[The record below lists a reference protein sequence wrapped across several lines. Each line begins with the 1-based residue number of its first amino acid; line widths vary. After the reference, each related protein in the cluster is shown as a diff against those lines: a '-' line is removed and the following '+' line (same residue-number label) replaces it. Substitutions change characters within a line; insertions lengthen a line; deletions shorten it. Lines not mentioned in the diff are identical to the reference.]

1 MKKLMRAVVAALA
14 GVATVAAVSACST
27 SNTAHTN
34 EPNADSSSSKDAVIT
49 VIASSNQWGSL
60 AKDLGGD
67 YVDVTSI
74 LNNTGTDAHD
84 YEPTTNDI
92 SKIQNAQVAVVNGAG
107 YDDWALKA
115 VDVTS
120 ILNNTGTDA
129 HDYEPTTNDISKI
142 QNAQVAVVNGAGYD
156 DWALKAA
163 QQSSKTLVV
172 DAADVSG
179 VKTGDNPHIW
189 FSANARIKTADA
201 ITADYIKLQPSHKAQ
216 FEQLHK
222 TWLEEE
228 QELDNDLKE
237 LAKDKGS
244 KNYAAVESVA
254 QYLAEDMGLTD
265 VTPKGYKQAAANE
278 SEPTPSDIKEFTDLL
293 KKGDMRM
300 LITNSQEPSEINDQ
314 LTAAADSGNIPV
326 VDVTE
331 QMPEQ
336 YKSLHEWMRALAKQI
351 SETNGGAKK

>member
-1 MKKLMRAVVAALA
+1 MKKLIRAVAAALA
-14 GVATVAAVSACST
+14 SVATVAAVSACST

-34 EPNADSSSSKDAVIT
+34 EANADNGSKDAVIT

-115 VDVTS
+115 
-120 ILNNTGTDA
+120 
-129 HDYEPTTNDISKI
+129 
-142 QNAQVAVVNGAGYD
+142 
-156 DWALKAA
+156 A

-172 DAADVSG
+172 DAADASG

-228 QELDNDLKE
+228 QELDKDLKE

-300 LITNSQEPSEINDQ
+300 LITNSQEPSEMNDQ

>member
-1 MKKLMRAVVAALA
+1 MKKLMRTVAAALA
-14 GVATVAAVSACST
+14 SVATVAAVSACST
-27 SNTAHTN
+27 SNNAHTN
-34 EPNADSSSSKDAVIT
+34 EASADNGNKDAVIT

-92 SKIQNAQVAVVNGAG
+92 SKIQNAQVAIVNGAG
-107 YDDWALKA
+107 YDDW
-115 VDVTS
+115 S
-120 ILNNTGTDA
+120 
-129 HDYEPTTNDISKI
+129 
-142 QNAQVAVVNGAGYD
+142 
-156 DWALKAA
+156 LKAA
-163 QQSSKTLVV
+163 QQSSNTLVV

-228 QELDNDLKE
+228 QELDSDLKE

-293 KKGDMRM
+293 KKGDMCM
-300 LITNSQEPSEINDQ
+300 LITNSQEPSEMNDQ
-314 LTAAADSGNIPV
+314 ITAAADSGNIPV

-351 SETNGGAKK
+351 SETNGGTKKQA

>member
-1 MKKLMRAVVAALA
+1 MKKLMRAVIAALV

-27 SNTAHTN
+27 SGTA
-34 EPNADSSSSKDAVIT
+34 NAGNAESEDGNGNAVIT

-60 AKDLGGD
+60 AKDLGGE

-92 SKIQNAQVAVVNGAG
+92 SKIQNAQVAIVNGAG
-107 YDDWALKA
+107 YDDWA
-115 VDVTS
+115 V
-120 ILNNTGTDA
+120 
-129 HDYEPTTNDISKI
+129 
-142 QNAQVAVVNGAGYD
+142 
-156 DWALKAA
+156 KAA
-163 QQSSKTLVV
+163 EQSSKTLVV

-189 FSANARIKTADA
+189 FSSNARIKTADA
-201 ITADYIKLQPSHKAQ
+201 ITADYIKLQPERKAQ
-216 FEQLHK
+216 FEQLHQ

-228 QELDNDLKE
+228 EQLDKDLKE

-278 SEPTPSDIKEFTDLL
+278 SEPTPSDIKSFTDLL
-293 KKGDMRM
+293 KQGDMRM
-300 LITNSQEPSEINDQ
+300 LITNSQEPSEMNDQ
-314 LTAAADSGNIPV
+314 LVAAADSGNVPV

-351 SETNGGAKK
+351 QETNEGSQSDK

>member
-14 GVATVAAVSACST
+14 SVATVAAVSACST

-34 EPNADSSSSKDAVIT
+34 EANADNGSKDAVIT

-67 YVDVTSI
+67 Y
-74 LNNTGTDAHD
+74 
-84 YEPTTNDI
+84 
-92 SKIQNAQVAVVNGAG
+92 
-107 YDDWALKA
+107 

-300 LITNSQEPSEINDQ
+300 LITNSQEPSEMNDQ

-351 SETNGGAKK
+351 SETNGGTKK

>member
-1 MKKLMRAVVAALA
+1 MKKLMRAVIAALA
-14 GVATVAAVSACST
+14 GVMTVAAVSACST
-27 SNTAHTN
+27 TGA
-34 EPNADSSSSKDAVIT
+34 ENADASKAANDGNAVIT

-60 AKDLGGD
+60 AKDLGGE
-67 YVDVTSI
+67 Y
-74 LNNTGTDAHD
+74 
-84 YEPTTNDI
+84 
-92 SKIQNAQVAVVNGAG
+92 
-107 YDDWALKA
+107 

-163 QQSSKTLVV
+163 QQSSKTLVI

-201 ITADYIKLQPSHKAQ
+201 ITADYIKLQPEHKAQ

-222 TWLEEE
+222 TWLDEE
-228 QELDNDLKE
+228 QQLDKDLKE

-278 SEPTPSDIKEFTDLL
+278 SEPTPSDIKEFTELL

-300 LITNSQEPSEINDQ
+300 LVTNSQEPSEMNEQ
-314 LTAAADSGNIPV
+314 LVSAADSGNVPV

-351 SETNGGAKK
+351 EETNEGSKSDK

>member
-1 MKKLMRAVVAALA
+1 MKKLMRTVIAALV

-27 SNTAHTN
+27 SGTA
-34 EPNADSSSSKDAVIT
+34 NAGNAESEDGNGNAVIT

-60 AKDLGGD
+60 AKDLGGE

-92 SKIQNAQVAVVNGAG
+92 SKIQNAQVA
-107 YDDWALKA
+107 
-115 VDVTS
+115 
-120 ILNNTGTDA
+120 I
-129 HDYEPTTNDISKI
+129 
-142 QNAQVAVVNGAGYD
+142 VNGAGYD

-189 FSANARIKTADA
+189 FSSNARIKTADA
-201 ITADYIKLQPSHKAQ
+201 ITADYIKLQPEHKAQ

-228 QELDNDLKE
+228 EQLDKDLKE
-237 LAKDKGS
+237 FAKDKGS

-278 SEPTPSDIKEFTDLL
+278 SEPTPSDIKSFTDLL
-293 KKGDMRM
+293 KQGDMRM
-300 LITNSQEPSEINDQ
+300 LITNSQEPSEMNDQ
-314 LTAAADSGNIPV
+314 LVAAADSGNVPV

-351 SETNGGAKK
+351 QETNEGAQSDK

>member
-67 YVDVTSI
+67 Y
-74 LNNTGTDAHD
+74 
-84 YEPTTNDI
+84 
-92 SKIQNAQVAVVNGAG
+92 
-107 YDDWALKA
+107 

>member
-1 MKKLMRAVVAALA
+1 MKRLMRAVLAALA

-27 SNTAHTN
+27 SDTA
-34 EPNADSSSSKDAVIT
+34 NAGKGTGEGGNGNAVIT

-60 AKDLGGD
+60 AKELGGD
-67 YVDVTSI
+67 Y
-74 LNNTGTDAHD
+74 
-84 YEPTTNDI
+84 
-92 SKIQNAQVAVVNGAG
+92 
-107 YDDWALKA
+107 

-172 DAADVSG
+172 DAADASG

-201 ITADYIKLQPSHKAQ
+201 ITADYIKLQPAHKAQ

-222 TWLEEE
+222 TWLDEE
-228 QELDNDLKE
+228 QQLDKDLKE

-265 VTPKGYKQAAANE
+265 VTPKGYKQASANE

-300 LITNSQEPSEINDQ
+300 FITNSQEPSEMNDQ
-314 LTAAADSGNIPV
+314 LVAAADSGNVPV

-331 QMPEQ
+331 QMPDQ

-351 SETNGGAKK
+351 QETNGGSKSGK

>member
-1 MKKLMRAVVAALA
+1 MKKLMRAVIAALA
-14 GVATVAAVSACST
+14 GVMTVAAVSACST
-27 SNTAHTN
+27 TGA
-34 EPNADSSSSKDAVIT
+34 ENADASKAANDGNAVIT

-60 AKDLGGD
+60 AKDLGGE
-67 YVDVTSI
+67 Y
-74 LNNTGTDAHD
+74 
-84 YEPTTNDI
+84 
-92 SKIQNAQVAVVNGAG
+92 
-107 YDDWALKA
+107 

-189 FSANARIKTADA
+189 FSSNARIKTADA
-201 ITADYIKLQPSHKAQ
+201 ITADYIKLQPEHKAQ
-216 FEQLHK
+216 FERLHK
-222 TWLEEE
+222 TWLDEE
-228 QELDNDLKE
+228 QQLDKDLKE

-278 SEPTPSDIKEFTDLL
+278 SEPTPSDIKEFTELL
-293 KKGDMRM
+293 KQGDMRM
-300 LITNSQEPSEINDQ
+300 LVTNSQEPSEMNEQ
-314 LTAAADSGNIPV
+314 LVSAADSGNVPV

-351 SETNGGAKK
+351 EETNEGSKSDK

>member
-34 EPNADSSSSKDAVIT
+34 EPNADSSSKDAVIT

-67 YVDVTSI
+67 Y
-74 LNNTGTDAHD
+74 
-84 YEPTTNDI
+84 
-92 SKIQNAQVAVVNGAG
+92 
-107 YDDWALKA
+107 

>member
-1 MKKLMRAVVAALA
+1 MKKLMRAVIATFA
-14 GVATVAAVSACST
+14 GVMTIAAVSACST
-27 SNTAHTN
+27 TGGA
-34 EPNADSSSSKDAVIT
+34 NADNANSEGGNGSAVIT

-60 AKDLGGD
+60 AKDLGGK

-92 SKIQNAQVAVVNGAG
+92 SKIQNAQIA
-107 YDDWALKA
+107 
-115 VDVTS
+115 
-120 ILNNTGTDA
+120 I
-129 HDYEPTTNDISKI
+129 
-142 QNAQVAVVNGAGYD
+142 VNGAGYD

-172 DAADVSG
+172 DAADASG
-179 VKTGDNPHIW
+179 AKTGDNPHIW

-201 ITADYIKLQPSHKAQ
+201 ITKDYIKLQPEHKAQ

-228 QELDNDLKE
+228 QQLDKDLKE

-278 SEPTPSDIKEFTDLL
+278 SEPTPADIKAFTDLL

-300 LITNSQEPSEINDQ
+300 LITNSQEPSKMNDQ
-314 LTAAADSGNIPV
+314 LVAAADSGNVPV

-351 SETNGGAKK
+351 QETDGGSKSDK

>member
-1 MKKLMRAVVAALA
+1 MKKLMRAVIATFA
-14 GVATVAAVSACST
+14 GVMTVAAVSACST
-27 SNTAHTN
+27 TGGA
-34 EPNADSSSSKDAVIT
+34 NADNANSEGGNGSAVIT

-60 AKDLGGD
+60 AKDLGGK

-92 SKIQNAQVAVVNGAG
+92 SKIQNAQIA
-107 YDDWALKA
+107 
-115 VDVTS
+115 
-120 ILNNTGTDA
+120 I
-129 HDYEPTTNDISKI
+129 
-142 QNAQVAVVNGAGYD
+142 VNGAGYD

-172 DAADVSG
+172 DAADASG
-179 VKTGDNPHIW
+179 VKTGDTPHIW
-189 FSANARIKTADA
+189 FSATARIKTADA
-201 ITADYIKLQPSHKAQ
+201 ITKDYIKLQPEHKAQ

-228 QELDNDLKE
+228 QQLDKDLKE

-278 SEPTPSDIKEFTDLL
+278 SEPTPADIKAFTDLL

-300 LITNSQEPSEINDQ
+300 LITNSQEPSKMNDQ
-314 LTAAADSGNIPV
+314 LVAAADSGNVPV

-351 SETNGGAKK
+351 QETDGGSKSDK

>member
-1 MKKLMRAVVAALA
+1 MKKLMRAVIAALA
-14 GVATVAAVSACST
+14 GVMTVAAVSACST
-27 SNTAHTN
+27 TDA
-34 EPNADSSSSKDAVIT
+34 ENADASKAANDGNAVIT

-60 AKDLGGD
+60 AKDLGGE
-67 YVDVTSI
+67 Y
-74 LNNTGTDAHD
+74 
-84 YEPTTNDI
+84 
-92 SKIQNAQVAVVNGAG
+92 
-107 YDDWALKA
+107 

-189 FSANARIKTADA
+189 FSSNARIKTADA

-222 TWLEEE
+222 TWLDEE
-228 QELDNDLKE
+228 QQLDNDLKE

-278 SEPTPSDIKEFTDLL
+278 SEPTPSDIKAFTDLL
-293 KKGDMRM
+293 KQGDMRM
-300 LITNSQEPSEINDQ
+300 LITNSQEPSEMNDQ
-314 LTAAADSGNIPV
+314 LVAAADSGNVPV

-351 SETNGGAKK
+351 QETNGGSKSDK

>member
-1 MKKLMRAVVAALA
+1 MKKLMRAVIAALVGA
-14 GVATVAAVSACST
+14 ATVAAVSACST
-27 SNTAHTN
+27 SGTA
-34 EPNADSSSSKDAVIT
+34 NAGNAKSEGGNGNAVIT

-60 AKDLGGD
+60 AKDLGGE
-67 YVDVTSI
+67 Y
-74 LNNTGTDAHD
+74 
-84 YEPTTNDI
+84 
-92 SKIQNAQVAVVNGAG
+92 
-107 YDDWALKA
+107 

-189 FSANARIKTADA
+189 FSSNARIKTADA
-201 ITADYIKLQPSHKAQ
+201 ITADYIKLQPEHKAQ

-228 QELDNDLKE
+228 EQLDKDLKE

-278 SEPTPSDIKEFTDLL
+278 SEPTPSDIKSFTDLL
-293 KKGDMRM
+293 KQGDMRM
-300 LITNSQEPSEINDQ
+300 LITNSQEPSEMNDQ
-314 LTAAADSGNIPV
+314 LVAAADSGNVPV

-336 YKSLHEWMRALAKQI
+336 YKSLHEWMRALAKRIQ
-351 SETNGGAKK
+351 ETNGDSKSDK

>member
-1 MKKLMRAVVAALA
+1 MKKLMRAVIATFA
-14 GVATVAAVSACST
+14 GVMTVAAVSACST
-27 SNTAHTN
+27 TGGA
-34 EPNADSSSSKDAVIT
+34 NADNANSEGGNGSAVIT

-60 AKDLGGD
+60 AKDLGGK

-92 SKIQNAQVAVVNGAG
+92 SKIQNAQIA
-107 YDDWALKA
+107 
-115 VDVTS
+115 
-120 ILNNTGTDA
+120 I
-129 HDYEPTTNDISKI
+129 
-142 QNAQVAVVNGAGYD
+142 VNGAGYD

-172 DAADVSG
+172 DAADASG

-189 FSANARIKTADA
+189 FSSNARIKTADA
-201 ITADYIKLQPSHKAQ
+201 ITKDYIKLQPEHKAQ

-228 QELDNDLKE
+228 QQLDKDLKE

-278 SEPTPSDIKEFTDLL
+278 SEPTPADIKAFTDLL

-300 LITNSQEPSEINDQ
+300 LITNSQEPSKMNDQ
-314 LTAAADSGNIPV
+314 LVAAADSGNVPV

-351 SETNGGAKK
+351 QETDGGSKSDK